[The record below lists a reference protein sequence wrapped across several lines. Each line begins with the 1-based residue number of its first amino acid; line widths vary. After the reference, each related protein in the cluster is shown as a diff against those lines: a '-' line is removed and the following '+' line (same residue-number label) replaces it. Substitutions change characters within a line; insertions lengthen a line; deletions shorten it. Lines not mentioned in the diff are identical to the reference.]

1 MHLRFNFER
10 HAVSLAMSVALLS
23 ACGGGG
29 DTTLAPID
37 IAGVWVGDESASG
50 GASGLLLSVGDT
62 AYGYETVGTTLRYFK
77 GSAYSSDGVNY
88 TFGTSRYDETVA
100 GSAAAVATV
109 SGQLIGKFVDGSAP
123 RRLFVTYAASANNS
137 FFPMRMDTPAANVVT
152 VADLREFTG
161 SFALPAGSLTL
172 AASSAS
178 AATLRGIGVNG
189 CSVSGTL
196 SLPRADRNVWAVRLN
211 QSACTD
217 ATRNGIATNGLA
229 MLYKSGATLNIAL
242 IGEDGR
248 AWTLVSSSRKRR
260 HNSTASAD

>member
-1 MHLRFNFER
+1 MHLHFAFEK
-10 HAVSLAMSVALLS
+10 HALSLAMSVALLS

-50 GASGLLLSVGDT
+50 GASGLMLSVGDS

-109 SGQLIGKFVDGSAP
+109 SGQLIGKYVDGSSP
-123 RRLFVTYAASANNS
+123 RRLFVTYAAANNN
-137 FFPMRMDTPAANVVT
+137 FFPMRMDTPAANVVA
-152 VADLREFTG
+152 VADLRDFTG

-172 AASSAS
+172 SASSAS
-178 AATLRGIGVNG
+178 AATLSGTGVNG
-189 CSVSGTL
+189 CSVSGSL

-217 ATRNGIATNGLA
+217 ATRNGIASNGLA
-229 MLYKSGATLNIAL
+229 MLYKSGATFNIAL

-248 AWTLVSSSRKRR
+248 AWTLLSSSR
-260 HNSTASAD
+260 